1 MLCEKC
7 GQREAN
13 IHYTEVINGVR
24 TDHNI
29 CSHCAK
35 ELELG
40 GPYAALFE
48 GDSPIGKLLS
58 SLFGMETHGEDT
70 NEEEKMQE
78 ITCPLCHTS
87 YKEFVEKSR
96 FGCSDCYNMFDLL
109 MGEQIKTLQGSQGH
123 TGKHPKFFQE
133 DAELPVNKEAAQEEE
148 LAVLNS
154 RLQEALQEE
163 EYELAAQYRD
173 QIRAIKKQKEGMGQ
187 DA

>member
-58 SLFGMETHGEDT
+58 SLFGMELAGGET
-70 NEEEKMQE
+70 SEEEKMQE

-87 YKEFVEKSR
+87 YREFVEKSR
-96 FGCSDCYNMFDLL
+96 FGCPDCYNMFDLL
-109 MGEQIKTLQGSQGH
+109 MGERIKALQGSSSH
-123 TGKHPKFFQE
+123 TGKQPKFFRE
-133 DAELPVNKEAAQEEE
+133 EAAAPVDKEAAQAEE
-148 LAVLNS
+148 LAVLHS

-173 QIRAIKKQKEGMGQ
+173 QIRALKKQREGMEQ